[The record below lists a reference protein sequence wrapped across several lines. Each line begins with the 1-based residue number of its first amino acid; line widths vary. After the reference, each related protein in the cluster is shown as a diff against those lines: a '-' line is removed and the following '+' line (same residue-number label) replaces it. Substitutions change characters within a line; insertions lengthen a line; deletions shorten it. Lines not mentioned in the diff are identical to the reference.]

1 MISLKK
7 IPWRIWLLA
16 FVLVLSFMAIDPNP
30 WAKGLQIKT
39 IEPGAA
45 TDAGVASGQ
54 MLFTING
61 DKIES
66 ITQFNEKVASMQNT
80 ETDLTINTGKGDFD
94 IKVVD
99 KLGFGL
105 NNNMTIVSSDD
116 PESQIKVGDTVL
128 AINGKEVSNI
138 TDFNNRINE
147 MLPKKIYK
155 IGTDKGEFAF
165 LANSFPELKIGAAAK
180 SNIKKGLDLEGGTR
194 VLLKPVSTEEI
205 KESDISDLIKIL
217 SNRLNVYGLSDL
229 RIREAKDWQGQRFVL
244 IEISGASKDEVRDLI
259 VKQGKFEA
267 KIGNETVFQGG
278 KKDIPFVCRNDG
290 TCSGIRAC
298 SPSSGGY
305 FCRFE
310 FVIHLSPEA
319 AKHHADI
326 TRDMKVIT
334 SEDGNQVLEEKL
346 DFYLD
351 GKMVDSLNI
360 GSDLKGSETT
370 QIAIS
375 GPGTAQTRDG
385 AIQAAM
391 DNMDK
396 LQTILITGSLPFD
409 LEIVKLD
416 TISPILGKSFISNS
430 IMVCLIALLGVAL
443 VIYIRYRSLKILIP
457 MMLTSLS
464 EVVIIL
470 GFAALINWNLDVA
483 AIAGIIAA
491 IGTGVDSQ
499 IVIIDEN
506 IKGRK
511 EESRGWAH
519 TMKNAFFI
527 IFASYATTTAAML
540 PLWNAGA
547 GLFRGFAI
555 TTIAGITIGVFLT
568 RPAFA
573 AIAEML
579 FKNKD

>member
-7 IPWRIWLLA
+7 IPWRIWLLI
-16 FVLVLSFMAIDPNP
+16 FVLLLSFMAIDPNP
-30 WAKGLQIKT
+30 GAKGLQIKT
-39 IEPGAA
+39 IEAGIA
-45 TDAGVASGQ
+45 TDAGVAAGQ
-54 MLFTING
+54 MLLTING
-61 DKIES
+61 QTVDSMAMFNDKAKS
-66 ITQFNEKVASMQNT
+66 LQNP
-80 ETDLTINTGKGDFD
+80 EQEVTINTGKGDFD
-94 IKVVD
+94 IKVANS
-99 KLGFGL
+99 LGFQL
-105 NNNMTIVSSDD
+105 DDNLTIVQAD
-116 PESQIKVGDTVL
+116 PETKLIVGDTLL
-128 AINGKEVSNI
+128 AINGDEITNI
-138 TDFNNRINE
+138 TEFNKKAEDII
-147 MLPKKIYK
+147 PKKIFK

-165 LANSFPELKIGAAAK
+165 LATSFPELKIGPAAK

-194 VLLKPVSTEEI
+194 VLLKPVSTDPI
-205 KESDISDLIKIL
+205 QDSDIADLVKVL

-244 IEISGASKDEVRDLI
+244 IEIAGVSKDEVKDLI
-259 VKQGKFEA
+259 VQQGKFEA
-267 KIGNETVFQGG
+267 KIGNETVFSGG

-298 SPSSGGY
+298 SPSSGGF

-326 TRDMKVIT
+326 TRNMKVIT
-334 SEDGNQVLEEKL
+334 SEDGKEVLAEKL

-351 GKMVDSLNI
+351 GKLVDSLNI
-360 GSDLKGSETT
+360 GADLKGSEST

-375 GPGTAQTRDG
+375 GPGSAQTRDG
-385 AIQAAM
+385 AIQASL

-443 VIYIRYRSLKILIP
+443 VIYIRYRSIKILIP

-506 IKGRK
+506 IKGKR
-511 EESRGWAH
+511 EQSRGWAH

-579 FKNKD
+579 FKNKE

>member
-1 MISLKK
+1 MISIKK
-7 IPWRIWLLA
+7 IPWRIWLLI
-16 FVLVLSFMAIDPNP
+16 FVLFLSFLAINPNP
-30 WAKGLQIKT
+30 GAKGMQIKS
-39 IEPGAA
+39 IEQGVA

-54 MLFTING
+54 MLASING
-61 DKIES
+61 DPIGSLTE
-66 ITQFNEKVASMQNT
+66 FNGKVKSLQNAEKLVI
-80 ETDLTINTGKGDFD
+80 INTGKGDFE
-94 IKVVD
+94 IKVID
-99 KLGFGL
+99 SIGFEL
-105 NNNMTIVSSDD
+105 NENLTIVQAEPDTKL
-116 PESQIKVGDTVL
+116 QVGDMLL
-128 AINGKEVSNI
+128 AINGDEVSNL
-138 TDFNNRINE
+138 TEFNKKRE
-147 MLPKKIYK
+147 DVLPNKIFK

-165 LANSFPELKIGAAAK
+165 LATSFPDLKVGPAAK

-194 VLLKPVSTEEI
+194 VLLKPVSSEPI
-205 KESDISDLIKIL
+205 QDSDIADLIKVL
-217 SNRLNVYGLSDL
+217 GNRLNVYGLSDL
-229 RIREAKDWQGQRFVL
+229 RIREAKDWQGQKFVL
-244 IEISGASKDEVRDLI
+244 IEIASASKEEVRDLI

-267 KIGNETVFQGG
+267 KIGNDTVFLGG

-290 TCSGIRAC
+290 SCSGIRAC
-298 SPSSGGY
+298 QPSSGGY

-319 AKHHADI
+319 AKRHADI
-326 TRDMKVIT
+326 TRSMRVVT
-334 SEDGNQVLEEKL
+334 SEDGKDVLDKKL

-351 GKMVDSLNI
+351 DKLVDSLNI
-360 GSDLKGSETT
+360 GADLKGSEST

-385 AIQAAM
+385 AIQAALG
-391 DNMDK
+391 NMDK

-443 VIYIRYRSLKILIP
+443 VIYIRYRSIKILIP

-499 IVIIDEN
+499 IVIIDET
-506 IKGRK
+506 IKGKR
-511 EESRGWAH
+511 EESRNWAH
-519 TMKNAFFI
+519 TIKSAFFI

-573 AIAEML
+573 AITEML
-579 FKNKD
+579 FKNKE

>member
-1 MISLKK
+1 
-7 IPWRIWLLA
+7 
-16 FVLVLSFMAIDPNP
+16 
-30 WAKGLQIKT
+30 
-39 IEPGAA
+39 
-45 TDAGVASGQ
+45 
-54 MLFTING
+54 
-61 DKIES
+61 
-66 ITQFNEKVASMQNT
+66 
-80 ETDLTINTGKGDFD
+80 
-94 IKVVD
+94 
-99 KLGFGL
+99 
-105 NNNMTIVSSDD
+105 
-116 PESQIKVGDTVL
+116 
-128 AINGKEVSNI
+128 
-138 TDFNNRINE
+138 
-147 MLPKKIYK
+147 
-155 IGTDKGEFAF
+155 
-165 LANSFPELKIGAAAK
+165 
-180 SNIKKGLDLEGGTR
+180 
-194 VLLKPVSTEEI
+194 
-205 KESDISDLIKIL
+205 
-217 SNRLNVYGLSDL
+217 
-229 RIREAKDWQGQRFVL
+229 
-244 IEISGASKDEVRDLI
+244 
-259 VKQGKFEA
+259 
-267 KIGNETVFQGG
+267 TVFSGG

-298 SPSSGGY
+298 SPSSGGF

-326 TRDMKVIT
+326 TRNMKVVT
-334 SEDGNQVLEEKL
+334 SEDGKEVLAEKL

-351 GKMVDSLNI
+351 GKLVDSLNI
-360 GSDLKGSETT
+360 GADLKGSEST

-375 GPGTAQTRDG
+375 GPGSAQTRDG
-385 AIQAAM
+385 AIQASL

-443 VIYIRYRSLKILIP
+443 VIYIRYRSIKILIP

-506 IKGRK
+506 IKGKR
-511 EESRGWAH
+511 EQSRGWAH

-579 FKNKD
+579 FKNKE